1 MLYKGDILKKYFK
14 YQKYKSKYL
23 LLKKQLLLL
32 GGALALEDITEDI
45 QNTSYKKIKIYLDIL
60 IRKANNISRTGP
72 NEEIKKLINELRI
85 TQNTDSL
92 VTQLRKSEI
101 YVNLSHKRISNN
113 YSELKTLWSILTSQQ
128 KTDILANCCHN
139 IKKKIISEIS
149 PSSSLL
155 KSNVPVIINKSS
167 IAQGEIS
174 SIVVK
179 IKNFF
184 VLHYT
189 QDKFPSLKDD
199 FNEAMKLDDV
209 KVIDPKTIIG
219 INNNSILNLFKA
231 LPKAKQI
238 EILGFIDSPANIS
251 SADLDS
257 SKLDCK
263 FIEQLKKE
271 TCAICLEFLYIDHD
285 NGNSKIFGYTTCK
298 HFFHKECIDN
308 LININRGNSFC
319 PNCRT
324 VLAIN
329 PLTLCSYS

>member
-1 MLYKGDILKKYFK
+1 MLNKGDIFKKYFK

-32 GGALALEDITEDI
+32 GGSLDNITEEI
-45 QNTSYKKIKIYLDIL
+45 QKKSYIKIKTYLNTL
-60 IRKANNISRTGP
+60 ITKAKSSRTGLD
-72 NEEIKKLINELRI
+72 EKIKKLIYDLSA
-85 TQNTDSL
+85 TQKVDSS
-92 VTQLRKSEI
+92 VTQLPQSKIS
-101 YVNLSHKRISNN
+101 VNLSDRRNSQD
-113 YSELKTLWSILTSQQ
+113 YSELKNLWSILTSQQ
-128 KTDILANCCHN
+128 KKDILENCCQN

-149 PSSSLL
+149 PNSSLL

-189 QDKFPSLKDD
+189 EDKFPTLKDD

-238 EILGFIDSPANIS
+238 EILRFIDLPANI
-251 SADLDS
+251 LFTNIDS
-257 SKLDCK
+257 IKLNCNS
-263 FIEQLKKE
+263 IEQLKK
-271 TCAICLEFLYIDHD
+271 TYCTICYEYLYSGQD
-285 NGNSKIFGYTTCK
+285 NCNSKIFGFTTCK

-308 LININRGNSFC
+308 LIKINESNNIC
-319 PNCRT
+319 PNCRIN
-324 VLAIN
+324 LAIN